1 MDIARSFGNSGG
13 RSGSARAADRLRC
26 GAAGRG
32 EVTLGDK
39 LLVEID
45 NDLGEIAR
53 LSALIEAFGE
63 KHGLAPAAIYHIR
76 LAFDEFLTN
85 IISYGFSDGEP
96 HKIAASIDLD
106 GDTLAAEIIDDG
118 IAFNP
123 LDRPSPDTT
132 KSVEEREIGGLGIHF
147 IRRLMDKVE
156 YCRAD
161 GRNHLKMIKKLRAEP
176 AN

>member
-1 MDIARSFGNSGG
+1 M
-13 RSGSARAADRLRC
+13 
-26 GAAGRG
+26 
-32 EVTLGDK
+32 GDK

-63 KHGLAPAAIYHIR
+63 KHGLAPAAIFHIT

-85 IISYGFSDGEP
+85 IISYGFSDGER
-96 HKIAASIDLD
+96 HKIAASLDLD
-106 GDTLAAEIIDDG
+106 GDMLAAEIVDDG

-123 LDRPSPDTT
+123 LARPTPDTT
-132 KSVEEREIGGLGIHF
+132 TPIEERKIGGLGIHF
-147 IRRLMDKVE
+147 IRRVMDKVE

-161 GRNHLKMIKKLRAEP
+161 GRNHLKMTKKLRAEP

>member
-1 MDIARSFGNSGG
+1 M
-13 RSGSARAADRLRC
+13 
-26 GAAGRG
+26 
-32 EVTLGDK
+32 GDK

-53 LSALIEAFGE
+53 LCALIDAFGE
-63 KHGLAPAAIYHIR
+63 KHDLPPAAIFHIT

-85 IISYGFSDGEP
+85 IISYGFSDGER
-96 HKIAASIDLD
+96 HKIAASIELD
-106 GDTLAAEIIDDG
+106 GDTIAAEIVDDG

-123 LDRPSPDTT
+123 LARPTPDTS
-132 KSVEEREIGGLGIHF
+132 KSLEEREIGGLGIHF
-147 IRRLMDKVE
+147 IRRVMDKVE

-161 GRNHLKMIKKLRAEP
+161 GRNHLKMIKKVRAEP